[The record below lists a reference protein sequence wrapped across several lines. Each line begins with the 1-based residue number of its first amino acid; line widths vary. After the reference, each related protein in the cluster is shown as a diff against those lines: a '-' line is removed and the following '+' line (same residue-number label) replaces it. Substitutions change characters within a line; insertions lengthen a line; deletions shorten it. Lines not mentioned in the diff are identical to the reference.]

1 MVYPMSGNVVPV
13 RVGGIEVL
21 VETIPA
27 VGSELTSRS
36 GDVAHRV
43 ADMFSQAQDAIVGVT
58 SSVLEAVR
66 RMDGKGGGPAAVEV
80 EFGLKFSAQGSV
92 VVAGAAGEAALRLKV
107 SYDRAAVGVAGPD
120 AT

>member
-1 MVYPMSGNVVPV
+1 MSGSVVPV

-27 VGSELTSRS
+27 AGSELTSRS

-120 AT
+120 AR